1 MALNAPMQMDKIIS
15 RLASRKSGIQE
26 YLEDN
31 APYAVADQLHLEAH
45 TPAHT
50 YWHLGY
56 TTALAD
62 ALDLLAAASDEAD
75 NTDKSTEYSPDDKGE

>member
-1 MALNAPMQMDKIIS
+1 MQMDKIIQ
-15 RLASRKSGIQE
+15 RLELRKSGIEE
-26 YLEDN
+26 YLEEN
-31 APYAVADQLHLEAH
+31 APYAVADQLHLDAH

-62 ALDLLAAASDEAD
+62 ALDLLASASDGPD
-75 NTDKSTEYSPDDKGE
+75 NKDKLNDCSPDDTDG

>member
-1 MALNAPMQMDKIIS
+1 MHMDKIIS
-15 RLASRKSGIQE
+15 RLAERKTGIQE
-26 YLEDN
+26 YLDEN
-31 APYAVADQLHLEAH
+31 APYAMADQHHLDAH

-62 ALDLLAAASDEAD
+62 ALDMLASVSDSPD
-75 NTDKSTEYSPDDKGE
+75 STDTLGDYSPDDKGE